1 MKKRDLVLW
10 VIVSIVT
17 FGIGGI
23 VWFAKITNDVNFLS
37 KQQDKAN
44 TPLVPEEEQYTT
56 SWIAALFFTIITF
69 GLYGLYWAFKT
80 SRAVFVA
87 KKAKGMVESTDY
99 SVINLILGFLGLG
112 IVIQV
117 ILQNELN
124 EFCDIV

>member
-1 MKKRDLVLW
+1 MKKKDLVFW

-17 FGIGGI
+17 FGIGGL

-56 SWIAALFFTIITF
+56 SWIAAVFFTIITL

-87 KKAKGMVESTDY
+87 KKAHGLVDSTDY
-99 SVINLILGFLGLG
+99 SVINLILWFLGLG

-124 EFCDIV
+124 ELSDIA

>member
-1 MKKRDLVLW
+1 MRKRDLVFW

-17 FGIGGI
+17 FGIGGL

-80 SRAVFVA
+80 SRAVFLA
-87 KKAKGMVESTDY
+87 KKANGLVDSTDY
-99 SVINLILGFLGLG
+99 SVINLILWFLGLG

-124 EFCDIV
+124 ELSDIA

>member
-44 TPLVPEEEQYTT
+44 TPLVPEEERYTT

-87 KKAKGMVESTDY
+87 KKTHGLVDSTDY
-99 SVINLILGFLGLG
+99 SVINLILWFLGLG

-124 EFCDIV
+124 ELSDTV

>member
-23 VWFAKITNDVNFLS
+23 VWFAKITNDINFLS

-44 TPLVPEEEQYTT
+44 TPLVPEEERYTT
-56 SWIAALFFTIITF
+56 SWIAAVFFTIITF
-69 GLYGLYWAFKT
+69 GLYGLYWAYKT

-99 SVINLILGFLGLG
+99 SVINLILYVIGLG

-124 EFCDIV
+124 QLSEID

>member
-1 MKKRDLVLW
+1 MRKRDLVLW

-44 TPLVPEEEQYTT
+44 TPLVPEEERYTT
-56 SWIAALFFTIITF
+56 SWIAAAFFMIITF

-80 SRAVFVA
+80 SRAVFLA
-87 KKAKGMVESTDY
+87 KKANGLVDSTDY
-99 SVINLILGFLGLG
+99 SVINLILWFLGLG

-124 EFCDIV
+124 ELSDIA